1 MQERR
6 REYIIMVSNGKREK
20 FVEIAEA
27 RTNKII
33 DMIHL
38 LGNCSNRNN
47 YEYTDADVN
56 QIFAALENELKECR
70 KRFQPEKTVN
80 RKFKLKG

>member
-1 MQERR
+1 MA
-6 REYIIMVSNGKREK
+6 SKDKRGK

-38 LGNCSNRNN
+38 LGNCSNKNN

-56 QIFAALENELKECR
+56 QIFSALENELKECR
-70 KRFQPEKTVN
+70 KRFQPEKN
-80 RKFKLKG
+80 DSKRFKLKN

>member
-1 MQERR
+1 MA
-6 REYIIMVSNGKREK
+6 SKDKRKK
-20 FVEIAEA
+20 FVDIAEA
-27 RTNKII
+27 RTNKIL

-56 QIFAALENELKECR
+56 QIFSVLENELKECR
-70 KRFQPEKTVN
+70 KRF
-80 RKFKLKG
+80 